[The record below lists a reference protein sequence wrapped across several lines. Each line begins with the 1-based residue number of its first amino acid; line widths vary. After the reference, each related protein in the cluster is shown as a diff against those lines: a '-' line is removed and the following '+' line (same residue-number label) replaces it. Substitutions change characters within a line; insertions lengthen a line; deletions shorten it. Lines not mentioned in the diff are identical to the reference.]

1 MEGMYSGVKTE
12 QLNLL
17 KNRKNRR
24 QHNENRNRK

>member
-1 MEGMYSGVKTE
+1 MYSGEKTE

-17 KNRKNRR
+17 KNRKNGR